1 MKSGL
6 DFISYKP
13 LKTCRLAGP
22 RGVGNAAWHCWT
34 EHPDRVLGKLAEE
47 VTVPQYMGHKVIGDV
62 VPAAG
67 AFGNRM

>member
-1 MKSGL
+1 
-6 DFISYKP
+6 
-13 LKTCRLAGP
+13 
-22 RGVGNAAWHCWT
+22 
-34 EHPDRVLGKLAEE
+34 VLGKLAEE